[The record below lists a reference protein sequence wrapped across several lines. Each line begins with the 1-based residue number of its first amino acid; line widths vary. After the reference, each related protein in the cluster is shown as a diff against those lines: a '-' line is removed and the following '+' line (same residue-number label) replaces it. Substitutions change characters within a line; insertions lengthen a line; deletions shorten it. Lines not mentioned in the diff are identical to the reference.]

1 MLAGLFLAR
10 RPPSLSSWQGR
21 RRLCCQ
27 VVSARS
33 KLSGR
38 SPSES
43 ELAHRLQSI
52 RVMKTNSP
60 ITKMSRAGRGP
71 SDYGCTLFE
80 MIFLLVIVASVA
92 TLVFVVALGKLKSS
106 RLQHTGL
113 LMEQSARLARQ
124 GLPPY
129 PWGVGRQYAPEPT
142 SCRELLGWYGR
153 ARTTRLVA
161 SDVWQRR
168 LFVGCAQGPGGPR
181 LSIYSSGPDR
191 HLGTA
196 DDLCRPLYPE
206 LGACGLPRPQL
217 KTAPRQ
223 SAPLNPA
230 STRWPQVGLIA
241 VGAAAFIFWLARCAA
256 QHRPVARPPS

>member
-92 TLVFVVALGKLKSS
+92 TLVFVVALGKLKSA

-113 LMEQSARLARQ
+113 LMEQSARLVRQ
-124 GLPPY
+124 GLPPH
-129 PWGVGRQYAPEPT
+129 PWGEGRQYAPQPA

-153 ARTTRLVA
+153 VRTTRLVA

-217 KTAPRQ
+217 KTAPRE

-230 STRWPQVGLIA
+230 STRWPQVGLTA